1 GMSAPAATRFVPSFI
16 RPSEK
21 EIRQFLSELGNVDR
35 LFVMTGAGISTESG
49 IPDYRSAVV
58 GQYARTNH
66 RPVTHQEF
74 MSSEHTRKRFWARN
88 FLAWPRFRDAQPNET
103 HRSIAKW
110 ERSDRFH
117 WLVTQNVDGLHTKAG
132 SSRQTELH
140 GCGHRVKCMEC
151 DHTMSRADLQ
161 SLFSSLN
168 PLWTSMESPGE
179 LNPDGDVTI
188 EEGAEKTFNVAACPS
203 CDGVLKT
210 DVVFF
215 GDNVPREDVDFC
227 YEKVHVEESDGILV
241 LGSSLSVMSGYRFVH
256 HASLRGLPIF
266 MVNIGPSRADKLVTH
281 RIHCTASMIVPRI

>member
-1 GMSAPAATRFVPSFI
+1 MASSAVSRFVPSFA
-16 RPSEK
+16 RPSEN
-21 EIRQFLSELGNVDR
+21 EIRQFIRELGNADR

-74 MSSEHTRKRFWARN
+74 LSSEHTRQRFWARN

-132 SSRQTELH
+132 SSQQTELH

-151 DHTMSRADLQ
+151 DYTMSRDELQ
-161 SLFSSLN
+161 SMLSSLN
-168 PLWTSMESPGE
+168 PLWTGMESPGE

-188 EEGAEKTFNVAACPS
+188 EDGAEKTFKLADCPS
-203 CDGVLKT
+203 CDGILKT

-215 GDNVPREDVDFC
+215 GDNVPRSDVDLC
-227 YEKVHVEESDGILV
+227 YEKVEESDGVLV

-256 HASLRGLPIF
+256 HASLRNLPIF
-266 MVNIGPSRADKLVTH
+266 IVNIGPTRADHLSTH